1 MLISQKKPV
10 SLSETEVKQ
19 LAAIVKEGRNVFAP
33 PYNVPVY
40 DMVKKKR
47 QLFGSEQMLRSALET
62 FLIGLI
68 RKYEFF
74 ENGDASEETDIT
86 INEIVEYVEN
96 NYAERITL
104 DELAFLFHTN
114 RSTLC
119 KEFRQ
124 ATGQTLGQY
133 VADKKLSEAKRK
145 LSQKKKSVT
154 QIADELHFESVP
166 YFCEFFKKHTGLTP
180 SEYRE
185 QRTGFSLNR
194 IRPYNARRLFR
205 FPRRTWQAGY
215 F

>member
-1 MLISQKKPV
+1 
-10 SLSETEVKQ
+10 
-19 LAAIVKEGRNVFAP
+19 
-33 PYNVPVY
+33 
-40 DMVKKKR
+40 MVKKKR

-185 QRTGFSLNR
+185 RTDGLFTQSDSSL
-194 IRPYNARRLFR
+194 
-205 FPRRTWQAGY
+205 
-215 F
+215 